1 MIEFRYKL
9 TSYLSILE
17 QLASVFNTQLT
28 AQTLHIPPA
37 MGEGFFK
44 LIDLPYGLQSL
55 VYNVKLKDDL
65 YFLREKSSTEF
76 YLLSFDQISSSEKG
90 SIRINAED
98 FTQEQHRNA
107 AIYLTSFLYD
117 VELTL
122 QKGTNLTGIR
132 ILLPL
137 QWMQEYL
144 QLAEKEEVLERYIG
158 LKTAGIWYMPVD
170 VELKELLDSV
180 LLSQNKLPLFSTN
193 RIMRIVEKFF
203 DWLYNELQGLSSA
216 TGISRAD
223 IMAAQKV
230 EAILTKDITA
240 LPPTIKELARAVTM
254 SESKLKKIFKT
265 VYGLPPY
272 EYFQKQRMQKAMTLL
287 QSGEHSIKDVGYT
300 LGYSNL
306 SNFTLAFKKAFGV
319 LPSVITKE
327 AR

>member
-9 TSYLSILE
+9 TSYLSILD
-17 QLASVFNTQLT
+17 QFANVFQTELT
-28 AQTLHIPPA
+28 DHTLVIPPA
-37 MGEGFFK
+37 FGKGFFK
-44 LIDLPYGLQSL
+44 LVNLSYGLQSL
-55 VYNVKLKDDL
+55 VYNIQLTDDL
-65 YFLREKSSTEF
+65 HFLRESTNTEF
-76 YLLSFDQISSSEKG
+76 YLLSFDQISTANKG
-90 SIRINAED
+90 SIRINGED
-98 FTQEQHRNA
+98 LTEEQQRNT

-122 QKGTNLTGIR
+122 QKGTTLTGIR

-144 QLAEKEEVLERYIG
+144 ELNEKEEVLERYVS

-170 VELKELLDSV
+170 VELKELLDAVFSTEK
-180 LLSQNKLPLFSTN
+180 KLPLFVTN

-203 DWLYNELQGLSSA
+203 DWLYNELQCLSSS

-230 EAILTKDITA
+230 EGILTNDITA
-240 LPPTIKELARAVTM
+240 LPPTIKELAREVAM

-265 VYGLPPY
+265 VYGTPPY

-287 QSGEHSIKDVGYT
+287 QSGTHSIKDVGYT

-319 LPSVITKE
+319 LPSAITRE
-327 AR
+327 IR

>member
-1 MIEFRYKL
+1 MIEFHYKL
-9 TSYLSILE
+9 TSYLSILD
-17 QLASVFNTQLT
+17 QLALVFNTHLT
-28 AQTLHIPPA
+28 ERTLYLPQA
-37 MGEGFFK
+37 FGQGYFK

-55 VYNVKLKDDL
+55 VYNVQLKDDL
-65 YFLREKSSTEF
+65 YFLREKSSNEY
-76 YLLSFDQISSSEKG
+76 YLLTFDQISKSNKG

-98 FTQEQHRNA
+98 LTEVQQRNA

-117 VELTL
+117 VELML
-122 QKGTNLTGIR
+122 QKQTTLTGIR

-144 QLAEKEEVLERYIG
+144 QLDEKEDILERYVS

-170 VELKELLDSV
+170 VELKELLDAILFTES
-180 LLSQNKLPLFSTN
+180 KPPLFTTN

-203 DWLYNELQGLSSA
+203 DWLYNELQGISS

-223 IMAAQKV
+223 IMAVQKV
-230 EAILTKDITA
+230 EAILTRDITA
-240 LPPTIKELARAVTM
+240 LPPTIKEFAREVAM

-306 SNFTLAFKKAFGV
+306 SNFTLAFKKAFGI
-319 LPSVITKE
+319 LPSAITRE
-327 AR
+327 AK

>member
-9 TSYLSILE
+9 TSYFSILE
-17 QLASVFNTQLT
+17 QLAVVFKAQLT
-28 AQTLHIPPA
+28 DRTLHIPPA
-37 MGEGFFK
+37 FGQGFFK

-55 VYNVKLKDDL
+55 IYNVQLKDDL

-76 YLLSFDQISSSEKG
+76 YLLTFDQISTPHKG
-90 SIRINAED
+90 SIRINEENLTAE
-98 FTQEQHRNA
+98 QQRNA

-122 QKGTNLTGIR
+122 QSHTKLTGIR

-144 QLAEKEEVLERYIG
+144 ELDSKEDVLERYVS

-170 VELKELLDSV
+170 IELKELLDAV
-180 LLSQNKLPLFSTN
+180 FNTEKKPPLFATN

-203 DWLYNELQGLSSA
+203 DWLYNELQNISVA
-216 TGISRAD
+216 TRISRAD
-223 IMAAQKV
+223 IIAAQKV

-240 LPPTIKELARAVTM
+240 LPPTIKELAREVTM

-272 EYFQKQRMQKAMTLL
+272 EYFQRQRMQKAMSLL
-287 QSGEHSIKDVGYT
+287 QSGQHSIKDVGYT

-306 SNFTLAFKKAFGV
+306 SNFTLAFKKAFGR
-319 LPSVITKE
+319 LPSAITREFK
-327 AR
+327 

>member
-9 TSYLSILE
+9 SSYLSILE
-17 QLASVFNTQLT
+17 QLAAVFHTQLT
-28 AQTLHIPPA
+28 GRTLYIPPA
-37 MGEGFFK
+37 LGVGFFK

-55 VYNVKLKDDL
+55 VYNVQLKDDL
-65 YFLREKSSTEF
+65 YFLREKSSNEF
-76 YLLSFDQISSSEKG
+76 YLLTFDQISSTNKG

-98 FTQEQHRNA
+98 LTEAQQRNA

-122 QKGTNLTGIR
+122 QKQTQLTGIR

-137 QWMQEYL
+137 LWMQEYL
-144 QLAEKEEVLERYIG
+144 QLDEKEDVLERYVS

-170 VELKELLDSV
+170 VELKELLDAI
-180 LLSQNKLPLFSTN
+180 LSAERKTPLFATN

-203 DWLYNELQGLSSA
+203 DWLYNELQSLSYS

-240 LPPTIKELARAVTM
+240 LPPTIKELAREVTM

-319 LPSVITKE
+319 LPSAITRE
-327 AR
+327 AK